1 MVTMNGRLEI
11 HSRTSPAGIVSSD
24 ARPSSVR
31 TRSHVGSIVRAT
43 RRYGDTMLPSW
54 SGGGSTTTVAG
65 FASAATGRAS
75 TGGAGFESAGR
86 SAGVAGAAAGDGT
99 DAAGGGGAAAEGTSG

>member
-31 TRSHVGSIVRAT
+31 TRSHVDSMVRAT
-43 RRYGDTMLPSW
+43 RRYGDTTLLSW
-54 SGGGSTTTVAG
+54 SGGGSMTTVAG
-65 FASAATGRAS
+65 FASAAEDLAS
-75 TGGAGFESAGR
+75 TGGADFESAGR
-86 SAGVAGAAAGDGT
+86 NAGAPGGGGGAAAGDGT
-99 DAAGGGGAAAEGTSG
+99 EAAGDG